1 MHTIRF
7 SLTAFTAAVLLTACG
22 GGDKSAST
30 PAADTTAAAPAAPA
44 AADTAPAATVA
55 SASTANGEEI
65 YGRCMAC
72 HQATG
77 AGMPG
82 AFPPLAGSEWVTG
95 PSSRPIAILL
105 HGLQGEITVKGEK
118 YNSAMMAYGTS
129 VPMSDDEVAAVLTYV
144 RSSFGNSAP
153 PVTPAEVAKV
163 RAATASRT
171 TPMTQKDLE
180 ALQ

>member
-1 MHTIRF
+1 
-7 SLTAFTAAVLLTACG
+7 VVV
-22 GGDKSAST
+22 
-30 PAADTTAAAPAAPA
+30 
-44 AADTAPAATVA
+44 AT
-55 SASTANGEEI
+55 S
-65 YGRCMAC
+65 
-72 HQATG
+72 
-77 AGMPG
+77 PG
-82 AFPPLAGSEWVTG
+82 AFPALAGSDWVTG

-105 HGLQGEITVKGEK
+105 HGLQGEITVAGAK

-129 VPMSDDEVAAVLTYV
+129 VPMSDDEVAAMLTYV

-171 TPMTQKDLE
+171 TPWTQKDLE